1 MTPSVPVP
9 TTPPAPAP
17 APPALPAPP
26 APRPPGPW
34 QSAGPSPRPLP
45 LPGYRSLRR
54 QQADSGPSM
63 VSLIL
68 LLTAPAVFAA
78 AVLRPRSR

>member
-1 MTPSVPVP
+1 VPVP
-9 TTPPAPAP
+9 TTPPAPA
-17 APPALPAPP
+17 PAPP

-45 LPGYRSLRR
+45 LPGYRSVRR

>member
-1 MTPSVPVP
+1 MP

-17 APPALPAPP
+17 VPPGLPLPP
-26 APRPPGPW
+26 APVPPGPW
-34 QSAGPSPRPLP
+34 QSGPWPSAVPGQQPP
-45 LPGYRSLRR
+45 PVHGYRGVRR
-54 QQADSGPSM
+54 QKADSGPSM
-63 VSLIL
+63 VSLML